1 MKKII
6 FCDIPMQSELKAMN
20 YKENNKIYSH
30 KSVYA
35 INACIAEELK
45 FGDEVKII
53 LLKKKDLSGNSTAN
67 EAIFKKEFD
76 AIIQDKKIKT
86 EYKIIETP
94 FEETRSIHEK
104 LLRDMVGE
112 LEEKAEIYADI
123 TYGPKPLPIIMFSV
137 LTFADKFFDC
147 DIKRIVYGKV
157 DFIKTSDGVAQA
169 VNPVIYDVTPLYYLN
184 SVANTIDCNSSDEA
198 VKILDVMLSM

>member
-20 YKENNKIYSH
+20 YKENNKIYSR

-53 LLKKKDLSGNSTAN
+53 LLKKKDLSGISTAN
-67 EAIFKKEFD
+67 
-76 AIIQDKKIKT
+76 
-86 EYKIIETP
+86 ETP

-104 LLRDMVGE
+104 LLRAMVGE

-137 LTFADKFFDC
+137 LNFADKFFDC

-184 SVANTIDCNSSDEA
+184 SVANTIDCNSSGEA

>member
-20 YKENNKIYSH
+20 YKENNKIYSR

-67 EAIFKKEFD
+67 EAFFKKEFD
-76 AIIQDKKIKT
+76 AIIQDKKNKN
-86 EYKIIETP
+86 
-94 FEETRSIHEK
+94 
-104 LLRDMVGE
+104 
-112 LEEKAEIYADI
+112 
-123 TYGPKPLPIIMFSV
+123 
-137 LTFADKFFDC
+137 
-147 DIKRIVYGKV
+147 RI
-157 DFIKTSDGVAQA
+157 
-169 VNPVIYDVTPLYYLN
+169 
-184 SVANTIDCNSSDEA
+184 
-198 VKILDVMLSM
+198 